1 MQTGKSRLI
10 QFFVCA
16 QIDFVGVE
24 HELDAENRSGLYIGE
39 EAVYKLR
46 KSGVPGD
53 DPLVDY
59 ACNLLS
65 DQNQDSYFVSDEDW
79 HPEKWWEFE
88 VFGGPHCVKGSHGA
102 KLPLGL
108 EAHRWDERF
117 FYIRAN
123 SIDTSADP
131 RYTQIL
137 NNLTDNISK
146 ADIKIAVAGVMSHIK
161 VDYLVFNLLTTEP
174 TFAPNQIAVC
184 EFLCASQDKSDHE
197 FAMRKFRQLGVNV
210 FENFEDFA
218 EWADIA
224 VNNN

>member
-1 MQTGKSRLI
+1 MQTSKNRLI

-24 HELDAENRSGLYIGE
+24 RELDAESRSGLYIGE

-46 KSGVPGD
+46 RSGVPGD

-65 DQNQDSYFVSDEDW
+65 DKNQNSYFISDEDW

-88 VFGGPHCVKGSHGA
+88 IFGGPHCVKGSLGA

-108 EAHRWDERF
+108 ESHRWDERF
-117 FYIRAN
+117 SYIRAN

-131 RYTQIL
+131 RYSQIL
-137 NNLTDNISK
+137 NKLTKDISK
-146 ADIKIAVAGVMSHIK
+146 VDIKIAVAGVMSHIK
-161 VDYLVFNLLTTEP
+161 LDYLVFNLLTTEP
-174 TFAPNQIAVC
+174 TFSPNQIAVC
-184 EFLCASQDKSDHE
+184 EFLCASQNVNDHKY
-197 FAMRKFRQLGVNV
+197 AMRKFRQLGVNV
-210 FENFEDFA
+210 FEKIEDFA
-218 EWADIA
+218 AWADLKIDS
-224 VNNN
+224 N